1 MRNTQRWSDR
11 ENRGLSGLVVGHNLV
26 EKEQAYSMRMTR
38 QPNSNSV
45 LLKGHSEWAWP
56 KDDGESR
63 PTAS

>member
-1 MRNTQRWSDR
+1 M
-11 ENRGLSGLVVGHNLV
+11 VGQLGHESV
-26 EKEQAYSMRMTR
+26 EKGQAYSMRMTG

-63 PTAS
+63 PTAP